1 MHNHPTPK
9 FSIITVTYNA
19 EAVLE
24 DTIQSV
30 ISQTYH
36 HVEYILVDGASK
48 DGTLSIID
56 RYRDRITRIVSE
68 PDKGLYDAMNKGIRL
83 ATGDYL
89 CFLNAGDSFHEDD
102 TLQQMVHS
110 ISGSELPDVLYGETE
125 LVDKEGHFIR
135 MRRLAA
141 PEVLTWRS
149 FKQGMLVCHQA
160 FFAKAYLVEPYDL
173 QYRFSADFD
182 WCIRVMKKARTLH
195 NTHLTLID
203 YLEEGDDHPEP
214 ASIPARTL
222 PHHGAALRTDEYRS
236 PSCLVRITGRDKEIA
251 QISRTN
257 ILCSRKTYTLRE
269 SPLYP
274 ALYSIGVSTQN
285 IPMFSP
291 KTSGCNGAKHPHVLG

>member
-102 TLQQMVHS
+102 TLQQMVRS
-110 ISGSELPDVLYGETE
+110 ISGNELPDVLYGETE
-125 LVDKEGHFIR
+125 LLDKDARHIPYGALSPEAAERSAVMMAPSKTFNIAGLCCSFAVIPNARLRLKLQQAMRGISADVNLLGFVAAEAAYEGGEQWLNEQLDY
-135 MRRLAA
+135 LAGNLA
-141 PEVLTWRS
+141 LIEQAVARWPGVKLARNQATYLAWIDMS
-149 FKQGMLVCHQA
+149 ALGLDDPVA
-160 FFAKAYLVEPYDL
+160 FFEQAGVGLSPGAQFGNGQFVRLNFGCTRARLTEALARMEKAIL
-173 QYRFSADFD
+173 QTR
-182 WCIRVMKKARTLH
+182 
-195 NTHLTLID
+195 
-203 YLEEGDDHPEP
+203 
-214 ASIPARTL
+214 
-222 PHHGAALRTDEYRS
+222 
-236 PSCLVRITGRDKEIA
+236 
-251 QISRTN
+251 
-257 ILCSRKTYTLRE
+257 
-269 SPLYP
+269 
-274 ALYSIGVSTQN
+274 
-285 IPMFSP
+285 
-291 KTSGCNGAKHPHVLG
+291 

>member
-48 DGTLSIID
+48 DSTLSIID

-102 TLQQMVHS
+102 TLQQMVRS
-110 ISGSELPDVLYGETE
+110 ISGNELPDVLYGETE
-125 LVDKEGHFIR
+125 LVDK
-135 MRRLAA
+135 
-141 PEVLTWRS
+141 
-149 FKQGMLVCHQA
+149 
-160 FFAKAYLVEPYDL
+160 
-173 QYRFSADFD
+173 
-182 WCIRVMKKARTLH
+182 
-195 NTHLTLID
+195 
-203 YLEEGDDHPEP
+203 
-214 ASIPARTL
+214 
-222 PHHGAALRTDEYRS
+222 
-236 PSCLVRITGRDKEIA
+236 
-251 QISRTN
+251 
-257 ILCSRKTYTLRE
+257 
-269 SPLYP
+269 
-274 ALYSIGVSTQN
+274 
-285 IPMFSP
+285 
-291 KTSGCNGAKHPHVLG
+291 